1 MLTLERKGYEITC
14 NGKKLTVV
22 KQETKGPNKEVVK
35 IEGLEGSNGKKW
47 LSLTLI
53 PDNATTTITDDKLVP
68 REVTTIKK
76 YELTPEEAKEVAELQ
91 AKIDAIINAAKARY
105 VPTSKKDI
113 TKMSIAELEA
123 YIAAKKASIKE

>member
-1 MLTLERKGYEITC
+1 M
-14 NGKKLTVV
+14 
-22 KQETKGPNKEVVK
+22 
-35 IEGLEGSNGKKW
+35 
-47 LSLTLI
+47 I
-53 PDNATTTITDDKLVP
+53 PENATATITDDNLVP

-91 AKIDAIINAAKARY
+91 AKIDKIINAAKARY
-105 VPTSKKDI
+105 VPTTKKDI

>member
-14 NGKKLTVV
+14 DGKKLTVV
-22 KQETKGPNKEVVK
+22 KQKTKGPNKEVVK

-47 LSLTLI
+47 LSLSLI
-53 PDNATTTITDDKLVP
+53 PDNATTTFTDDELVP
-68 REVTTIKK
+68 HEVTK
-76 YELTPEEAKEVAELQ
+76 YELTPEETKEVAELQ

-105 VPTSKKDI
+105 VPTNKKDI

>member
-22 KQETKGPNKEVVK
+22 KQETKGPNNETVN

-47 LSLTLI
+47 LSLSFI

-68 REVTTIKK
+68 HEVTTRKK
-76 YELTPEEAKEVAELQ
+76 YELTVEEAKEVAELQ
-91 AKIDAIINAAKARY
+91 AKIDKIINAAKARY
-105 VPTSKKDI
+105 VPASKKDI

>member
-1 MLTLERKGYEITC
+1 MLTLERNGYEVTC

-22 KQETKGPNKEVVK
+22 KQGTKGLDKETVH

-47 LSLTLI
+47 LSLSLI
-53 PDNATTTITDDKLVP
+53 PDNATTTFSDDQLVP
-68 REVTTIKK
+68 REVTTSKK
-76 YELTPEEAKEVAELQ
+76 YELTPEEAKEVADLK
-91 AKIDAIINAAKARY
+91 AKIDAIVNAAKARY
-105 VPTSKKDI
+105 VPASKKDI